1 MSKICVHPSRINV
14 CHTGIDWFC
23 WKETDFQNVTEN
35 MLWLCMNTIFKQTEL
50 HCEFM
55 LI

>member
-1 MSKICVHPSRINV
+1 MCATLGLIGFV
-14 CHTGIDWFC
+14 G
-23 WKETDFQNVTEN
+23 KETDFPQNVTEN